1 MAKSQQTFNKEE
13 KEKQRLRKRQ
23 EKEQKKED
31 RKANGGK
38 GKSMEEMIAYVDEY
52 GNITSTPPDA
62 RKKTVIEQ
70 DSIAIGVPKQAP
82 ADPADNVHRGVITF
96 FNEAKGYGFIR
107 DQQTQQSIFVHVT
120 GLLQPV
126 KERDKV
132 TFEIKNGPKGPGA
145 VNVKTA

>member
-31 RKANGGK
+31 RKAHGGK
-38 GKSMEEMIAYVDEY
+38 AKNLDEMLAYVDEN
-52 GNITSTPPDA
+52 GNITSTPPDI

-82 ADPADNVHRGVITF
+82 ADPADNIHRGVVTF
-96 FNEAKGYGFIR
+96 FNDSKGYGFHPRPADPAEHLRAR
-107 DQQTQQSIFVHVT
+107 DRAAATRERKRQSN
-120 GLLQPV
+120 L
-126 KERDKV
+126 
-132 TFEIKNGPKGPGA
+132 
-145 VNVKTA
+145 

>member
-1 MAKSQQTFNKEE
+1 MAKTQQTFNKEE

-23 EKEQKKED
+23 EKEQKKEE
-31 RKANGGK
+31 RKAQGGK
-38 GKSMEEMIAYVDEY
+38 ARNLDEMLAYVDEY

-62 RKKTVIEQ
+62 RKRTVIEQ

-82 ADPADNVHRGVITF
+82 SDPADNIHRGVVTF
-96 FNEAKGYGFIR
+96 FNESKGYGFIR

-132 TFEIKNGPKGPGA
+132 TFEIRNGPKGPGA